1 MKSSLKYIV
10 SAIIALSIGM
20 SAYAQ
25 VPNSI
30 YHLDGVTQRQYL
42 NPALTSDC
50 GWIETPFNFSF
61 SLNSNLGL
69 GAFIRPVDEKL
80 VTFMHPSISAKD
92 AMSKFQDMNAVEIRS
107 DYNILNVGFKAWG
120 GINSIG
126 FSIHNYNGNY
136 IPKDVFAFLK
146 EGQNNEVTEYN
157 LKNLRSTE
165 QNYAAIALGHTR
177 KINNKLTVG
186 AKVKMLLGARYIQ
199 SNIENL
205 HIYMSGEKWMIKQSS
220 TLTTSSSLNLKT
232 NSAGEID
239 DAEFNFGVDGLGA
252 ALDLGATYK
261 IYENRIVSLDIT
273 DIGFINWSGA
283 NLHRNIN
290 DTFEYT
296 GFDNIAD
303 EDSQKFEDAADD
315 IINSLE
321 SLTHYQKDLNIASAT
336 TTLHTTFRAG
346 AEYQVLNNKISFGLL
361 ATSRIGTPKT
371 FYEGML
377 SVNFKPHKYFK
388 AAINGS
394 LSNTHNSLG
403 AALTLGNFF
412 IGADYILAK
421 YSKQFIPIDACK
433 LNLACGLSIKF

>member
-1 MKSSLKYIV
+1 MKSSFKYIL
-10 SAIIALSIGM
+10 SAIIALSTGI
-20 SAYAQ
+20 SVYAQ
-25 VPNSI
+25 VPHSI
-30 YHLDGVTQRQYL
+30 YYLDGVTQRQHL

-50 GWIETPFNFSF
+50 SWIETPINFSF
-61 SLNSNLGL
+61 SVNSNLGL
-69 GAFIRPVDEKL
+69 GAFIRPVDGKL

-92 AMSKFQDMNAVEIRS
+92 AMSKFQDMNALEIRS

-120 GINSIG
+120 GVNSIG
-126 FSIHNYNGNY
+126 FSIHSYNGNY

-146 EGQNNEVTEYN
+146 EGQSNEVTEYN

-165 QNYAAIALGHTR
+165 LNYAAITLGHTR
-177 KINNKLTVG
+177 KINDKLTVG
-186 AKVKMLLGARYIQ
+186 AKAKMLLGVGYVQ
-199 SNIENL
+199 SNVEDL
-205 HIYMSGEKWMIKQSS
+205 HIYMSSDKWMIKQSS
-220 TLTTSSSLNLKT
+220 TLTKT
-232 NSAGEID
+232 NSDGEID
-239 DAEFNFGVDGLGA
+239 DAEFNLGVDGLGA

-261 IYENRIVSLDIT
+261 IYDNLIVSLAIT
-273 DIGFINWSGA
+273 DIGFINWGGA

-303 EDSQKFEDAADD
+303 DDSQKFEDAADD
-315 IINSLE
+315 VINSLE
-321 SLTHYQKDLNIASAT
+321 SLTHYKKDINIGSAT
-336 TTLHTTFRAG
+336 TSLHTSFRAG
-346 AEYQVLNNKISFGLL
+346 AEYQVLDNKISFGLL

-377 SVNFKPHKYFK
+377 SVNFKPYKYFK

-394 LSNTHNSLG
+394 VSNTHNSLG

-421 YSKQFIPIDACK
+421 YSKQFIPVDACK